1 MQNVYPGRFSGF
13 LPGLLLVLAVGSC
26 GEDVV
31 GPKKGLAPLV
41 GAWRAQSLVM
51 THKAVPGI
59 SVDLVDQGATF
70 TLSILST
77 GQYSASLAAFGQ
89 SNTEVGTVTV
99 SGNQVTITP
108 TSPAGPPLVAT
119 YRFQGDLLILDGD
132 SEFDFNLDGTP
143 EEAFAHIELLPLDL

>member
-1 MQNVYPGRFSGF
+1 MRTSFRCVLSAF
-13 LPGLLLVLAVGSC
+13 LPGLLIFLSVAGC
-26 GEDVV
+26 GTDVA
-31 GPKKGLAPLV
+31 GPKKGLDPLV
-41 GAWRAQSLVM
+41 GVWRAQSLVM
-51 THKAVPGI
+51 THKSSPGI

-143 EEAFAHIELLPLDL
+143 EDAFAHIELLPLDL

>member
-1 MQNVYPGRFSGF
+1 MRTVHPRLLSAF
-13 LPGLLLVLAVGSC
+13 LPGLLLFLSFAGC
-26 GEDVV
+26 GEDVA
-31 GPKKGLAPLV
+31 GPKKGLDPLV

-51 THKAVPGI
+51 THKTTPGI
-59 SVDLVDQGATF
+59 SVDLVEQGATF

-119 YRFQGDLLILDGD
+119 YRFQGSLLILDGD

-143 EEAFAHIELLPLDL
+143 EDAFAHIELLPLDL